1 MLSRMRPAP
10 QEPGTTLEGGVD
22 CTASLDILLQLL
34 GAKADVFSD
43 ARFRRF
49 DEGATDG

>member
-10 QEPGTTLEGGVD
+10 QEPGTTLEEGVD
-22 CTASLDILLQLL
+22 CTASIDILLQLL
-34 GAKADVFSD
+34 GARADVFSH
-43 ARFRRF
+43 ACFRPF

>member
-22 CTASLDILLQLL
+22 CTASIDILLELR
-34 GAKADVFSD
+34 GARGDVFSD
-43 ARFRRF
+43 ARFRPF